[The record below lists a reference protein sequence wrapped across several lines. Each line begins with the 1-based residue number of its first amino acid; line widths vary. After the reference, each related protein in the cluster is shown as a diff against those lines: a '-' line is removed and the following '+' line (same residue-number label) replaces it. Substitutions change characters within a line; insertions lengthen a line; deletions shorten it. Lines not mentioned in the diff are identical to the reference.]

1 MGKEAIRKEL
11 QRITKDEDVRAHG
24 ARIAELSSRNDCSV
38 RALPDYDPASREN
51 FNCFEYALCL
61 NEQLRNSTLANL
73 GDFDVL
79 VDYRF
84 IDYLNRS
91 GFLHPKSSAEMQD
104 GDLVIYFRE
113 GKAQHAG
120 RWNDGRVRSKWGRG

>member
-1 MGKEAIRKEL
+1 MGKEAMRKEL
-11 QRITKDEDVRAHG
+11 PRITKDEDVRAHG

-38 RALPDYDPASREN
+38 RALPDYDPASREH

-84 IDYLNRS
+84 IAYLNRS
-91 GFLHPKSSAEMQD
+91 GRSEEDTLNPVTATSRMPSSAC
-104 GDLVIYFRE
+104 
-113 GKAQHAG
+113 K
-120 RWNDGRVRSKWGRG
+120 